1 MPKQCINIKE
11 VIGKMALKLGNKGQA
26 NNAIVAG
33 MLLVLIVSV
42 VGIVGITVY
51 DSIENSLGSDLTGD
65 ALATKAN
72 FTENTYD
79 GYDLASNI
87 PIVLAA
93 GLLLTV
99 IIGFVAYMRA

>member
-1 MPKQCINIKE
+1 MSD
-11 VIGKMALKLGNKGQA
+11 KGQA
-26 NNAIVAG
+26 SNAIVQS
-33 MLLVLIVSV
+33 MLVLLIVAA

-51 DSIENSLGSDLTGD
+51 DSIENSLGADLTGD
-65 ALATKAN
+65 ALATKNN

-93 GLLLTV
+93 GLLITV
-99 IIGFVAYMRA
+99 IVGFALYLRG